1 MMGTLRTLTARHL
14 PSAMELSVAA
24 NWNQTAEDWQRM
36 MRLSPD
42 GCRCIENEGSIIATA
57 TRLNYGDQLSWI
69 GMVLT
74 RPDERRKG
82 HARRLIEDAIASSK
96 IEGIPTL
103 KLDATEQGRPLY
115 ESLGFVVEQTV
126 ERWERRG
133 EAPRSTTAACA
144 RRIPDKLLREDTKAF
159 GVSRRSLLQDLL
171 TSGNCQVGFHGYV
184 LSRAGRVAHYLGPC
198 VATSASAALR
208 LIESHLDACSSGCT
222 WYWDL
227 LPSNIEAVRCAE
239 ELGFTR
245 TRVLWRMR
253 RGERVDADDS
263 LSYAIAGF
271 EVG

>member
-1 MMGTLRTLTARHL
+1 MIGALRRLTARDL
-14 PSAMELSVAA
+14 PSAMGLSISA
-24 NWNQTAEDWQRM
+24 NWNQTAEDWRRM

-42 GCRCIENEGSIIATA
+42 GCRCIENEGRIVATA

-82 HARRLIEDAIASSK
+82 YARRLIEDAIASSK
-96 IEGIPTL
+96 MERIPTL

-115 ESLGFVVEQTV
+115 ESLGFIVEQTI

-133 EAPRSTTAACA
+133 EAPRSTTAAYA
-144 RRIPDKLLREDTKAF
+144 RRIPDELLREDTKAF
-159 GVSRRSLLQDLL
+159 GVSRQSLLQDLSA
-171 TSGNCQVGFHGYV
+171 SGNCVVGSHGYI
-184 LSRAGRVAHYLGPC
+184 LSRAGRMAHYLGPC
-198 VATSASAALR
+198 VATSASAAR
-208 LIESHLDACSSGCT
+208 ELIEGQLNRCSSECA

-227 LPSNIEAVRCAE
+227 LDSNTEAVRCAE

-253 RGERVDADDS
+253 RGERVDADDL

-271 EVG
+271 ELG